1 MGAGPAL
8 PAVFDGCLCLV
19 VMLSSPPPLHICAS
33 RRAQDH
39 GETVGTSIFPPDSSF
54 RLRPDPSARP
64 PSELLFYSTSLAMS
78 FRFLWRYPWMHDYAE
93 MWTVG
98 EQEEVQLELKF
109 MYLFEISWYVA
120 GMAYMVLDVP
130 NRKKDFAEMMLHHG
144 ITAILT
150 TFSYKIG
157 HLRCGFVIILL
168 HNVADPP
175 LHLAKC
181 LNYVCKR
188 LGLQVRSRL

>member
-1 MGAGPAL
+1 
-8 PAVFDGCLCLV
+8 
-19 VMLSSPPPLHICAS
+19 MLSLLHLLQLARMRGCSLYLEPESPWL
-33 RRAQDH
+33 Q
-39 GETVGTSIFPPDSSF
+39 
-54 RLRPDPSARP
+54 
-64 PSELLFYSTSLAMS
+64 
-78 FRFLWRYPWMHDYAE
+78 RYLY
-93 MWTVG
+93 
-98 EQEEVQLELKF
+98 KYF
-109 MYLFEISWYVA
+109 
-120 GMAYMVLDVP
+120 
-130 NRKKDFAEMMLHHG
+130 DFAEMMLHHG

>member
-1 MGAGPAL
+1 MARL
-8 PAVFDGCLCLV
+8 WVL
-19 VMLSSPPPLHICAS
+19 LSS
-33 RRAQDH
+33 
-39 GETVGTSIFPPDSSF
+39 

-150 TFSYKIG
+150 TFSYWIG